1 MKEILDLIHREK
13 TKNPRYL
20 VKLIDEIR
28 PRKSNQMEEAQDNFR
43 LLIRLLRENPEFIPP
58 FREYLIEVIA
68 RKKQIRLYTELGIS
82 TNDGFFSEAVN
93 RISHKILPPVMEG
106 KDLMVVTDL
115 AFTRS
120 TDHLWFRSIPN
131 EDWCTFF
138 GLLQLRPISEASPE
152 NPVLSQVLNSV
163 LVVSQRIT
171 AIGLER
177 SLIEKL
183 PQLEDFESPF
193 LVQNKEVRDY
203 LERFQ
208 EPGFDCSANNPDYK
222 QILVMLQQC
231 LAYTNEI
238 RRNKHRFGASLKLTN
253 LMIRLNQNISRI
265 QQLLRLIIKKE
276 EKTPF
281 EEEINLLRELVK
293 AENKKHSL
301 KEFFQENISLL
312 AYQVTENAG
321 NTGEHYITTSRKEYW
336 KMLMSASGGGL
347 IVGFLTLFKVG
358 LYYLR
363 LAPFGQALVYS
374 LNYSF
379 GFILIH
385 LTHSTLATKQPAMT
399 ATNIARSLDV
409 EESSATSL
417 NKDKIENL
425 SNLIVKV
432 FRTQF
437 IAFTGNV
444 LVAFPVALG
453 LTALYLYLTGNYLA
467 NEEKALHMVHEL
479 HPWKSPALFH
489 AGIAGVYLFLA
500 GLISGY
506 YDNKSI
512 FYQIPLRLK
521 KHPVLRKIIPA
532 PTLIKISNYVAHN
545 LGSLAGNFFF
555 GIFLGSTG
563 LLGYIFGLPLDIRH
577 ITFSAGNFGIALFC
591 LDFNLTQHEILISC
605 LGIAGIGFMNFI
617 VSFGLAMFVAVKSR
631 RVNFRQTRKLFTHLA
646 SLFFKHPLDFF
657 FAPRTVELPQGNAGK
672 SADKMYLDEKEEENK
687 KENQEVKT
695 QKTAKV

>member
-28 PRKSNQMEEAQDNFR
+28 PRKSNRPEEAQDNFR
-43 LLIRLLRENPEFIPP
+43 LLLRLLRDNPEFIPS
-58 FREYLIEVIA
+58 FREYLIDVIA

-82 TNDGFFSEAVN
+82 SNDGFFSEAVN
-93 RISHKILPPVMEG
+93 KVSHKILPPVMEG
-106 KDLMVVTDL
+106 KDLLVVTDL

-120 TDHLWFRSIPN
+120 TDYLWFMGIPY
-131 EDWCTFF
+131 EDWGALFR
-138 GLLQLRPISEASPE
+138 LLELRPLSEASPE

-177 SLIEKL
+177 SIIEKL
-183 PQLEDFESPF
+183 PRLEDPESPF

-208 EPGFDCSANNPDYK
+208 EPGFDRSANNPDYK

-231 LAYTNEI
+231 LSYTNEI

-265 QQLLRLIIKKE
+265 QLLLRLVIQQEGKI
-276 EKTPF
+276 PF

-321 NTGEHYITTSRKEYW
+321 NTGEHYITTTRKEYW
-336 KMLMSASGGGL
+336 KMLLSASGGGI

-409 EESSATSL
+409 EESASSPPY
-417 NKDKIENL
+417 NDKIENL

-444 LVAFPVALG
+444 LVAFPVAMG
-453 LTALYLYLTGNYLA
+453 LAALYFYLTGNYVA

-479 HPWKSPALFH
+479 HPWHSPALFH

-521 KHPVLRKIIPA
+521 KHPFLRKIFPA
-532 PTLIKISNYVAHN
+532 HSLIKVSNYIEHN

-555 GIFLGSTG
+555 GIFLGSTA

-591 LDFNLTQHEILISC
+591 LDFDLTRHDILISC

-631 RVNFRQTRKLFTHLA
+631 RVNFRQTRILFTRLA
-646 SLFFKHPLDFF
+646 ALFFKHPLDFF
-657 FAPRTVELPQGNAGK
+657 FAPRTVEFPQGSTGK
-672 SADKMYLDEKEEENK
+672 AADKMYLNEKEEKNEQE
-687 KENQEVKT
+687 KEELKAHSQ
-695 QKTAKV
+695 